1 MPVDVWAIDSLTF
14 SGLEARN
21 ADSAF
26 VMANGSAA
34 LGSVS
39 GVRPG
44 DPGLTVTLAGTT
56 INCSAG
62 VATVA
67 YPGQGVYRVALPS
80 SVSPGVYTAA
90 HATLNRID
98 LVYLRV
104 WDNTVDAS
112 GLNKGD
118 IVYLA
123 GTASGSPVAPT
134 PAGAQIY
141 MPLATISVLSVS
153 NGSGAS
159 VSTAVRPNTVAP
171 GGILP
176 STTAPAS
183 PYTGQFYDNGTDLLR
198 WNGAAWD
205 TYQKVPGA
213 WTTYNPV
220 WTGSTTNPVVNNG
233 SLTGRYSKFGRDVR
247 FHINLI
253 CGSTTTYGSG
263 NYAYTLPPFAAANLG
278 ASLIGTVQ
286 LLGTAR
292 WGGQLVVT
300 PAATTIN
307 LFFPPSS
314 SDTRLFFHT
323 PSVPE
328 TMANGTQLRITGT
341 YESAT

>member
-67 YPGQGVYRVALPS
+67 YAGQGVYRVAFPS
-80 SVSPGVYTAA
+80 SVSPGTYTAP

-104 WDNTVDAS
+104 WDNAVDAS
-112 GLNKGD
+112 GLAKGD

-134 PAGAQIY
+134 PAGTQIY

-176 STTAPAS
+176 ATSAPAS
-183 PYTGQFYDNGTDLLR
+183 PYTGQFYDNGSDLLR

-205 TYQKVPGA
+205 TYQKIPGA
-213 WTTYNPV
+213 WTTYTPA
-220 WTGSTTNPVVNNG
+220 WTASTTNPVVNNG
-233 SLTGRYSKFGRDVR
+233 TLTGRYSKFGRDVR

-263 NYAYTLPPFAAANLG
+263 IYSFSLPFTPASLG
-278 ASLIGTVQ
+278 ASMIGCAH
-286 LLGTAR
+286 LLGSAR
-292 WGGQLVVT
+292 WGGQVVI
-300 PAATTIN
+300 ATGVNTISN
-307 LFFPPSS
+307 FFPASS
-314 SDTRLFFHT
+314 SDNRLAFHT

-328 TMANGTQLRITGT
+328 AMANGTQLRITGT